1 MIITGRRASVVPA
14 IVLTVLALSGCGSR
28 DTQTQPAPASTSA
41 AATTSAPTS
50 ATNSATTS
58 ATTAKPAG
66 EKVGAADLPGT
77 VSNRTFRGKDD
88 AGQPYSEYYGA
99 DGTLRGTS
107 GGEAYSGSWEVV
119 GEQLCF
125 TYPDGGTSETECY
138 AVFKDGDVLT
148 WLTTDGQIVE
158 ATFVE
163 GNPDNL

>member
-1 MIITGRRASVVPA
+1 MIITGRSTSVVPA
-14 IVLTVLALSGCGSR
+14 IFLAVLALSGCGSR
-28 DTQTQPAPASTSA
+28 ETQTQPAPSSTSA
-41 AATTSAPTS
+41 AATSEMT
-50 ATNSATTS
+50 SATTS
-58 ATTAKPAG
+58 ATSAKPAG